1 MLERFDRGRL
11 RSNRR
16 AATGVI
22 ALVLA
27 IAIPLVAVAAKKS
40 YRYEDDPIRLG
51 LKALEE
57 GRIDDARNYFTEA
70 ITNEHQAYRAHYG
83 LGELLSVQA
92 DYANAE
98 PLYRQ
103 AIIEKNKETGSP
115 DFPEAHVG
123 LGFVVMRLQ
132 RYAEAKQEF
141 EQALREKGNL
151 WEAQYGLARIAIEDG
166 KLDDAMNLLE
176 KGAKKKGFKEREDLY
191 RYGMGLVQFK
201 KDDLL
206 AAEKNALT
214 AFNINPNDPD
224 YGTLVAEIYT
234 KRGYRTGAID
244 AYEKA
249 LATPGLMVTAPVHHR
264 LGVLYQEEKRYND
277 ALEQYKQAVRMDSTY
292 AAAVK
297 DMASLYSLAN
307 RNEEA
312 ATAFLAYSRLRPDD
326 SVGFAGFAEACLKTK
341 RNKQAL
347 EAAQQAFKIDSTN
360 VAVRIT
366 LARAS
371 FLNRERG
378 TAGRLY
384 STVTDSTKFEALDFV
399 RIGQIQLDA
408 KDYDPAE
415 KNLLRALK
423 MDSTQADAYFSLG
436 LIELGQGYPDS
447 AVIQFE
453 RSVQLA
459 PTNAGA
465 WLNMGIAFMQLKPPL
480 FPEAIRSLRESGRLA
495 PDYMPGLTILGQA
508 LVAAD
513 SFPAAVKV
521 YKIVR
526 EKDPKNAGALR
537 GLGFCYLKL
546 KEYGQASTVL
556 KEAMEADPGNPDG
569 WTMLGQA
576 QALQGQLEQALASAE
591 RALAIT
597 PGHPGAKKLIDA
609 IKGAKKP
616 AAGK

>member
-1 MLERFDRGRL
+1 MLERLGHGRPRSQTRG
-11 RSNRR
+11 
-16 AATGVI
+16 AI
-22 ALVLA
+22 ALIALALA
-27 IAIPLVAVAAKKS
+27 IMIPLVAQAAKKS

-57 GRIDDARNYFTEA
+57 GRIDEARNFFNEA
-70 ITNEHQAYRAHYG
+70 IENEHQIYRAHYG
-83 LGELLSVQA
+83 LAELLSVQA

-103 AIIEKNKETGSP
+103 AIIEKNKETGSA

-123 LGFVVMRLQ
+123 LGFVLMRLQ

-141 EQALREKGNL
+141 DQALREKGGL

-166 KLDDAMNLLE
+166 KIDDAAGLLE
-176 KGAKKKGFKEREDLY
+176 KGAKKKGLKEREDLY
-191 RYGMGLVQFK
+191 RYGMGLVQYK

-206 AAEKNALT
+206 AAEKNALA
-214 AFNINPNDPD
+214 AFAINPNDPD

-234 KRGYRTGAID
+234 KRGARTLAID

-249 LATPGLMVTAPVHHR
+249 LATPGLMVTAPVHHS

-277 ALEQYKQAVRMDSTY
+277 ALEQYKHAVRMDSTY

-297 DMASLYSLAN
+297 DMAALYSLAN

-312 ATAFLAYSRLRPDD
+312 ATAYLAYSRLRPDD
-326 SVGFAGFAEACLKTK
+326 SSGFAGFAEACLKTK
-341 RNKQAL
+341 RNKQAM
-347 EAAQQAFKIDSTN
+347 EAAQEAFKINSTN

-371 FLNRERG
+371 FVNRERG
-378 TAGRLY
+378 KAGRLY
-384 STVTDSTKFEALDFV
+384 ATVTDSTRFEALDYV

-408 KDYDPAE
+408 KEYDPA
-415 KNLLRALK
+415 KANLLHALK

-436 LIELGQGYPDS
+436 LISLGQAHPDT
-447 AVIQFE
+447 AVIHFE

-465 WLNMGIAFMQLKPPL
+465 WLNMGIARLQFKPPML
-480 FPEAIRSLRESGRLA
+480 PEAIAALREAVRLA
-495 PDYMPGLTILGQA
+495 PDYAAGRAFLAQA
-508 LVAAD
+508 LVSAD
-513 SFPAAVKV
+513 SVGAAVRE

-526 EKDPKNAGALR
+526 EKDPSNAMALR

-546 KEYGQASTVL
+546 KDYGQAASVL
-556 KEAMEADPGNPDG
+556 KEATAADGANADG
-569 WTMLGQA
+569 WAMLGQA
-576 QALQGQLEQALASAE
+576 QALQGQMEVAMSSLEK
-591 RALAIT
+591 ALAIN
-597 PGHPGAKKLIDA
+597 PNHSSAKSARDA